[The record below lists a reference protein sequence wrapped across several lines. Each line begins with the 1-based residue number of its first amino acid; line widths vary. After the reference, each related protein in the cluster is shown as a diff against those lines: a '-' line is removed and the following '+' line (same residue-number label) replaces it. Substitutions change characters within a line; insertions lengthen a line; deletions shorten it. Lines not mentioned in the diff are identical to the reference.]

1 MINLSP
7 VYSEII
13 ILLFAV
19 GLPAIYYLTR
29 SEKALSIASLI
40 GIIAAMIPLLI
51 FYIEGSQS
59 IVFAGGLLRL
69 DAFAVAFKL
78 VFLTVALYVTI
89 ASIRYVQGERHLA
102 EYYSLILLATL
113 GMMIVASSL
122 DLITLFVGLELA
134 SLSSYALVGFR
145 KADKRGIEAATK
157 YFIIGALSSAIS
169 LYGISLIYGITGST
183 MFADIGTA
191 LATVSG
197 MDPMILLAI
206 GLLIA
211 GFGFKV
217 AIIPFHMWAP
227 DVYEGAPT
235 TITSLLASS
244 SKKMGFVA
252 LFKIFLIGLIAVKAD
267 WDIVVAVIAVLTMTI
282 GNLVAISQTSIKRM
296 LAYSSIAQAGYIL
309 IVLPISTEYALAG
322 GIFHIITHAFMKGG
336 AFIIVAALSTVTL
349 GESLADYK
357 GLGKRSPFLAFS
369 MSVLLLSLAG
379 IPPLAGFASKFWLFS
394 SAVDAAIVPEQSW
407 VLWLAVFGVI
417 NSAISLY
424 YYVRVIKYM
433 YVESG
438 PEDPIRVPNSML
450 LAIAITVV
458 ATIVIGIFPSP
469 VLDLCR
475 EAARAF
481 FSGM

>member
-1 MINLSP
+1 MVDLSP

-19 GLPAIYYLTR
+19 GLPAVYYLTK
-29 SEKALSIASLI
+29 SEKALSIVSLV

-51 FYIEGSQS
+51 FYIDGSQPV
-59 IVFAGGLLRL
+59 VFAGGLLRL

-78 VFLTVALYVTI
+78 VFLAVALYVTI
-89 ASIRYVQGERHLA
+89 ASIRYVKGERHLA

-113 GMMIVASSL
+113 GMMVVASSL

-157 YFIIGALSSAIS
+157 YLIIGALSSAIS

-183 MFADIGTA
+183 VFADIGTA
-191 LATVSG
+191 IATASG
-197 MDPMILLAI
+197 MDPIILLAI

-217 AIIPFHMWAP
+217 AIVPFHMWAP

-252 LFKIFLIGLIAVKAD
+252 LFKIFLIGLIAIKAD
-267 WDIVVAVIAVLTMTI
+267 WDVVVAVIAVLTMTI
-282 GNLVAISQTSIKRM
+282 GNLVAISQTNIKRM

-309 IVLPISTEYALAG
+309 IVLPIGTEYALAG

-336 AFIIVAALSTVTL
+336 AFIIVAALSTVAL

-369 MSVLLLSLAG
+369 MGVLLLSLAG
-379 IPPLAGFASKFWLFS
+379 IPPLSGFASKFWLFS
-394 SAVDAAIVPEQSW
+394 SAVDAAIAPEQSW

-438 PEDPIRVPNSML
+438 PEEPIRVPNSMI

-458 ATIVIGIFPSP
+458 ATIVIGLFPSP
-469 VLDLCR
+469 ILELCR